1 MRVAQSL
8 ALGLGLLLLLMPSGY
23 FAWRYRAMPQLGSW
37 HDDGIY
43 WISAHSLA
51 TDKGYVIEHL
61 PTQPPQS
68 KYPPLY
74 PALLSVAWRFG
85 GAFPGNLKP
94 ATALQWCF
102 TPLYFVLAWLWF
114 RRSEFRPWV
123 AWALTALI
131 ALAPITTLFA
141 VSLMTELPFTAVLLA
156 LMLLIERRQ
165 ITARQALVAGL
176 LGAAAFLI
184 RTNAIVLVVA
194 VPVLLIPRR
203 RYRQAAAF
211 VAPML
216 VAIAGWQGWCAT
228 GRFHASDDI
237 NAYYT
242 SYTAF
247 YARTFSWAEL
257 PHRIWANADAIIES
271 LARLVLFQSGDE
283 PWMRALA
290 WVITMAAAAG
300 VVSLFRRGVRY
311 YPTFAVL
318 LLAELLLWQ
327 YPPDQRF
334 VYPLLP
340 LYVAGLAAKL
350 SEIGG
355 LAVRSW
361 KTKTGAN
368 RTAAVPVVLAIAA
381 LVIGSV
387 WSMAQGTAI
396 VLPDYFHERQR
407 QLTRLQPVWQ
417 WISANTPVDARF
429 AACDDT
435 LLYLYAN
442 RHGYTEPILPA
453 VVYGVQTETVPPYI
467 ASLPALWRQVGV
479 THVLLTDYDFLRD
492 LHDLGH
498 AKLAQLL
505 SDPRRFRLLYSD
517 GAAKVY
523 AVQPDAVRSENER
536 N

>member
-1 MRVAQSL
+1 VHVARLL
-8 ALGLGLLLLLMPSGY
+8 AFGLGLILLLVPSGY

-37 HDDGIY
+37 HDDAIY

-61 PTQPPQS
+61 PTQPPQT

-85 GAFPGNLKP
+85 GGFPGNLTF
-94 ATALQWCF
+94 ATALQWSF
-102 TPLYFVLAWLWF
+102 APFYFVLAWLWLRRCGF
-114 RRSEFRPWV
+114 RTWV

-156 LMLLIERRQ
+156 MMLLIERRE

-176 LGAAAFLI
+176 FGAAAFLI

-194 VPVLLIPRR
+194 VPALLIPRG

-216 VAIAGWQGWCAT
+216 VTIAGWQGWCAA
-228 GRFHASDDI
+228 RAFHASDDI

-242 SYTAF
+242 SYAAF
-247 YARTFSWAEL
+247 YARTFSWPDLA
-257 PHRIWANADAIIES
+257 HRVWANADAMIES

-290 WVITMAAAAG
+290 WVITVAAVAG
-300 VVSLFRRGVRY
+300 VVSLFRRGIRY
-311 YPTFAVL
+311 YPAFAL
-318 LLAELLLWQ
+318 LLMAELLLWQ

-340 LYVAGLAAKL
+340 LYVAGLAVKL
-350 SEIGG
+350 GEVAG

-368 RTAAVPVVLAIAA
+368 RVAAVPVLLAIAA
-381 LVIGSV
+381 LVIGAV
-387 WSMAQGTAI
+387 WSMAQATAV

-407 QLTRLQPVWQ
+407 QLSRLQPVWA
-417 WISANTPVDARF
+417 WISSNTPVDARF

-442 RHGYTEPILPA
+442 RRGYTEPILPA
-453 VVYGVQTETVPPYI
+453 VVYGVQAETVPRYI
-467 ASLPALWRQVGV
+467 ASLPALWRQAGV

-517 GAAKVY
+517 GASRVY
-523 AVQPDAVRSENER
+523 AVRSENGR

>member
-1 MRVAQSL
+1 MHVARL
-8 ALGLGLLLLLMPSGY
+8 VALGFGLILLLVPSGY
-23 FAWRYRAMPQLGSW
+23 FAWRHRAMPQLGSW
-37 HDDGIY
+37 HDDAIY

-51 TDKGYVIEHL
+51 TDKGYIVEHL
-61 PTQPPQS
+61 PTQPPQT

-74 PALLSVAWRFG
+74 PALLSVVWRFG
-85 GAFPGNLKP
+85 GGFPGNLTF
-94 ATALQWCF
+94 ATILQWSF
-102 TPLYFVLAWLWF
+102 TPFYFLLAWLWF
-114 RRSEFRPWV
+114 RRCGFRIWP

-156 LMLLIERRQ
+156 LMLLIERRE
-165 ITARQALVAGL
+165 ISARQALVAGL
-176 LGAAAFLI
+176 LGTTAFLI
-184 RTNAIVLVVA
+184 RTNAIVLVVG
-194 VPVLLIPRR
+194 VPALLIPRR

-216 VAIAGWQGWCAT
+216 VAIAGWQVWCAT
-228 GRFHASDDI
+228 RAFHASDGI

-247 YARTFSWAEL
+247 YARTFSWHEL

-290 WVITMAAAAG
+290 WVITVAAAAG
-300 VVSLFRRGVRY
+300 VVSLTRRGTRY
-311 YPTFAVL
+311 YPAFAVL

-340 LYVAGLAAKL
+340 LCVAGLATKL
-350 SEIGG
+350 SEIAG

-361 KTKTGAN
+361 KTRTGAN
-368 RTAAVPVVLAIAA
+368 RVAAVPVLLAIAA
-381 LVIGSV
+381 LIAGSV
-387 WSMAQGTAI
+387 WSMAQGTAM

-407 QLTRLQPVWQ
+407 QLSRLQPVWV
-417 WISANTPVDARF
+417 WISSNTPVDARF

-435 LLYLYAN
+435 LLYLHGH
-442 RHGYTEPILPA
+442 RRGYTEPILPS
-453 VVYGVQTETVPPYI
+453 VVYGVQADTVPPYI

-498 AKLAQLL
+498 AELARLL

-517 GAAKVY
+517 GASKVY
-523 AVQPDAVRSENER
+523 AVRSENER

>member
-1 MRVAQSL
+1 V
-8 ALGLGLLLLLMPSGY
+8 GLILLLAPSGY

-37 HDDGIY
+37 HDDAIY

-51 TDKGYVIEHL
+51 ADQGYAIEHL
-61 PTQPPQS
+61 PTQLPQT

-74 PALLSVAWRFG
+74 PALLSLVWRFG
-85 GAFPGNLKP
+85 GAFPGNLTL

-102 TPLYFVLAWLWF
+102 TPFYFVLGGLWF
-114 RRSEFRPWV
+114 RRCGFETWA

-131 ALAPITTLFA
+131 AFAPITTLFA
-141 VSLMTELPFTAVLLA
+141 VSLMTELAFTAVLLA
-156 LMLLIERRQ
+156 LMLLIERRE
-165 ITARQALVAGL
+165 ITARQAIVAGL

-194 VPVLLIPRR
+194 VPALLIPRR

-216 VAIAGWQGWCAT
+216 GAIAGWQGWCAT
-228 GRFHASDDI
+228 RAFHASDDI

-247 YARTFSWAEL
+247 YARTFSWPDL

-290 WVITMAAAAG
+290 WVITVAAVAG
-300 VVSLFRRGVRY
+300 VASLFRRGIGY
-311 YPTFAVL
+311 YPAFAAL

-350 SEIGG
+350 SEVAALG
-355 LAVRSW
+355 VRSW

-368 RTAAVPVVLAIAA
+368 RVAAVPVMLAIAA
-381 LVIGSV
+381 LIAGSV
-387 WSMAQGTAI
+387 WSMAQGTAV

-407 QLTRLQPVWQ
+407 QLTRLQPVWH

-442 RHGYTEPILPA
+442 RRGYTEPILPA
-453 VVYGVQTETVPPYI
+453 VVYGVQAETVPPYI
-467 ASLPALWRQVGV
+467 AGLPALWRQVGV

-498 AKLAQLL
+498 AELARLL
-505 SDPRRFRLLYSD
+505 SDPERFRVLYSD
-517 GAAKVY
+517 GASKVY
-523 AVQPDAVRSENER
+523 AVRSENER

>member
-1 MRVAQSL
+1 
-8 ALGLGLLLLLMPSGY
+8 
-23 FAWRYRAMPQLGSW
+23 
-37 HDDGIY
+37 
-43 WISAHSLA
+43 
-51 TDKGYVIEHL
+51 
-61 PTQPPQS
+61 
-68 KYPPLY
+68 
-74 PALLSVAWRFG
+74 
-85 GAFPGNLKP
+85 
-94 ATALQWCF
+94 
-102 TPLYFVLAWLWF
+102 
-114 RRSEFRPWV
+114 
-123 AWALTALI
+123 
-131 ALAPITTLFA
+131 
-141 VSLMTELPFTAVLLA
+141 
-156 LMLLIERRQ
+156 
-165 ITARQALVAGL
+165 
-176 LGAAAFLI
+176 
-184 RTNAIVLVVA
+184 VLVVA
-194 VPVLLIPRR
+194 VPALLIPRR

-216 VAIAGWQGWCAT
+216 GAIAGWQGWCAT
-228 GRFHASDDI
+228 RAFHASDDI

-247 YARTFSWAEL
+247 YARTFSWPDL

-290 WVITMAAAAG
+290 WVITVAAVAG
-300 VVSLFRRGVRY
+300 VASLFRRGIGY
-311 YPTFAVL
+311 YPAFAAL

-350 SEIGG
+350 SEVAALG
-355 LAVRSW
+355 VRSW

-368 RTAAVPVVLAIAA
+368 RVAAVPVMLAIAA
-381 LVIGSV
+381 LIAGSV
-387 WSMAQGTAI
+387 WSMAQGTAV

-407 QLTRLQPVWQ
+407 QLTRLQPVWH

-442 RHGYTEPILPA
+442 RRGYTEPILPA
-453 VVYGVQTETVPPYI
+453 VVYGVQAETVPPYI
-467 ASLPALWRQVGV
+467 AGLPALWRQVGV

-498 AKLAQLL
+498 AELARLL
-505 SDPRRFRLLYSD
+505 SDPERFRVLYSD
-517 GAAKVY
+517 GASKVY
-523 AVQPDAVRSENER
+523 AVRSENER

>member
-1 MRVAQSL
+1 MQVARL
-8 ALGLGLLLLLMPSGY
+8 PALGLGLILLLVPSGY
-23 FAWRYRAMPQLGSW
+23 FGWRYRTMPQLGSW
-37 HDDGIY
+37 HDDAIY

-51 TDKGYVIEHL
+51 TDKGYVIGHI
-61 PTQPPQS
+61 PTQPPQT

-74 PALLSVAWRFG
+74 PAVLSLVWRFG
-85 GAFPGNLKP
+85 RAFPGNLTF

-102 TPLYFVLAWLWF
+102 APFYFMLAWLWL
-114 RRSEFRPWV
+114 RRCGFDTWA

-156 LMLLIERRQ
+156 IMLLIERRE
-165 ITARQALVAGL
+165 ITAQRALVAGL
-176 LGAAAFLI
+176 LGATAFLI
-184 RTNAIVLVVA
+184 RTNGIVLTVA
-194 VPVLLIPRR
+194 VPALLIPRR

-211 VAPML
+211 AAPML
-216 VAIAGWQGWCAT
+216 VAIAGWQAWCAI
-228 GRFHASDDI
+228 RSFHASDDI

-242 SYTAF
+242 SYAAF
-247 YARTFSWAEL
+247 YARTFSWPDL
-257 PHRIWANADAIIES
+257 PYRMWANADAIIES
-271 LARLVLFQSGDE
+271 LARLVLFQSADE
-283 PWMRALA
+283 PWMRALG
-290 WVITMAAAAG
+290 WVITVAATAG
-300 VVSLFRRGVRY
+300 VVSLIRRGMRY
-311 YPTFAVL
+311 YPAFAVL

-350 SEIGG
+350 SEIAA

-368 RTAAVPVVLAIAA
+368 RVAAVPVLLAIAA
-381 LVIGSV
+381 LVIGSA
-387 WSMAQGTAI
+387 WSMAQGTAV

-407 QLTRLQPVWQ
+407 QLTRLQPVWH
-417 WISANTPVDARF
+417 WIFGNTPVDARF

-442 RHGYTEPILPA
+442 RRGYTEPILPA
-453 VVYGVQTETVPPYI
+453 VVYGVQAETVPPYI
-467 ASLPALWRQVGV
+467 AGLPALWRQVRV

-492 LHDLGH
+492 LHHLGH
-498 AKLAQLL
+498 AELARLL
-505 SDPRRFRLLYSD
+505 SDPQRFRLLYSD
-517 GAAKVY
+517 GASKVY
-523 AVQPDAVRSENER
+523 AVRSDNER

>member
-1 MRVAQSL
+1 MI
-8 ALGLGLLLLLMPSGY
+8 ALGFGLILLLVPSGW

-37 HDDGIY
+37 HDDAIY

-51 TDKGYVIEHL
+51 TDQGYVIEHL
-61 PTQPPQS
+61 PAQPPQT

-74 PALLSVAWRFG
+74 SALLSIVCRLG
-85 GAFPGNLKP
+85 GAFPGNLTY
-94 ATALQWCF
+94 ATALQWSF
-102 TPLYFVLAWLWF
+102 TPFCFVLAWFWF
-114 RRSEFRPWV
+114 RRCGFAIWP

-131 ALAPITTLFA
+131 ALTPITTLFA

-156 LMLLIERRQ
+156 LMLLIDRRE
-165 ITARQALVAGL
+165 IPARRALATGL
-176 LGAAAFLI
+176 LAAAAFLI
-184 RTNAIVLVVA
+184 RTNAIVLVIA
-194 VPVLLIPRR
+194 VPVLLLSRR
-203 RYRQAAAF
+203 RYRQAAMF

-216 VAIAGWQGWCAT
+216 IAIIGWQGWCAT
-228 GRFHASDDI
+228 RAFHATDDI

-247 YARTFSWAEL
+247 YARTFSWSDL
-257 PHRIWANADAIIES
+257 PHRMWANADAVIES
-271 LARLVLFQSGDE
+271 LARLVLFQSSDD
-283 PWMRALA
+283 PWIRALA
-290 WVITMAAAAG
+290 WVMTAAAAAG
-300 VVSLFRRGVRY
+300 VVSLTRRGIRY
-311 YPTFAVL
+311 YPAFAVL

-340 LYVAGLAAKL
+340 LYVAGLATKL
-350 SEIGG
+350 SEIAS

-368 RTAAVPVVLAIAA
+368 RVAAVPVLLAIAA
-381 LVIGSV
+381 LVVGSV
-387 WSMAQGTAI
+387 WSMAQGTAV
-396 VLPDYFHERQR
+396 VLPDYFRERQR
-407 QLTRLQPVWQ
+407 QLARLQPVWQ

-435 LLYLYAN
+435 LLYLYAH
-442 RHGYTEPILPA
+442 RRGYTEPILPG
-453 VVYGVQTETVPPYI
+453 VVYGVQAETVPPYI
-467 ASLPALWRQVGV
+467 AGLPALWRQVGV

-517 GAAKVY
+517 GASKVY
-523 AVQPDAVRSENER
+523 AVRSEPGAVTSKNDGH
-536 N
+536 

>member
-1 MRVAQSL
+1 
-8 ALGLGLLLLLMPSGY
+8 
-23 FAWRYRAMPQLGSW
+23 MPQLGSW
-37 HDDGIY
+37 HDDAIY

-61 PTQPPQS
+61 PTQPPQT
-68 KYPPLY
+68 KYPLLY
-74 PALLSVAWRFG
+74 PALLSLVWRFG
-85 GAFPGNLKP
+85 GAFPGNLTL

-102 TPLYFVLAWLWF
+102 TPFYFVLGWLWF
-114 RRSEFRPWV
+114 RRCGFETWA
-123 AWALTALI
+123 AWALTALMS
-131 ALAPITTLFA
+131 LAPITTLFA

-156 LMLLIERRQ
+156 LMLLIERRE

-194 VPVLLIPRR
+194 VPALLIPRR

-216 VAIAGWQGWCAT
+216 IAIAGWQGWCAT
-228 GRFHASDDI
+228 RAFHATDDI

-242 SYTAF
+242 SYAAF
-247 YARTFSWAEL
+247 YARTFSWADL

-290 WVITMAAAAG
+290 WVMMAAAAAG
-300 VVSLFRRGVRY
+300 VVSLFRRGMRY
-311 YPTFAVL
+311 YPAFAVL

-340 LYVAGLAAKL
+340 LYVAGLATKL
-350 SEIGG
+350 SEIAG
-355 LAVRSW
+355 LAGRSW
-361 KTKTGAN
+361 KTSTGAN
-368 RTAAVPVVLAIAA
+368 RVAAVPVLVAIAA

-387 WSMAQGTAI
+387 WSMAQGTVV

-407 QLTRLQPVWQ
+407 QLSRLQPVWA
-417 WISANTPVDARF
+417 WIKQTRPSARASPPAMTHCCICMRTAAATPNRF
-429 AACDDT
+429 F
-435 LLYLYAN
+435 
-442 RHGYTEPILPA
+442 
-453 VVYGVQTETVPPYI
+453 PP
-467 ASLPALWRQVGV
+467 
-479 THVLLTDYDFLRD
+479 
-492 LHDLGH
+492 
-498 AKLAQLL
+498 
-505 SDPRRFRLLYSD
+505 
-517 GAAKVY
+517 
-523 AVQPDAVRSENER
+523 
-536 N
+536 